1 MVRGF
6 FDGASRGNPGEAC
19 AGAFLEDEAGTVLWE
34 CSQYLGIRTNNEAEY
49 EALLRLLEEA
59 TRRDLTEL
67 EVCGDSRLVVC
78 QVNRQWKIN
87 LPHLRELA
95 ARAWK
100 LLEGRKVTL
109 RWIPR
114 EQNARADALSNRAL
128 DERRRG

>member
-1 MVRGF
+1 M
-6 FDGASRGNPGEAC
+6 
-19 AGAFLEDEAGTVLWE
+19 LWE
-34 CSQYLGIRTNNEAEY
+34 CSQYLGVRTNNEAEY

-59 TRRDLTEL
+59 RRRGVAEL

-95 ARAWK
+95 SRAWE
-100 LLEGRKVTL
+100 LMEGMKVTL
-109 RWIPR
+109 RWVPR

-128 DERRRG
+128 DERKRG

>member
-1 MVRGF
+1 MVRGC

-19 AGAFLEDEAGTVLWE
+19 AGAFLEDQDGKVLWE
-34 CSQYLGIRTNNEAEY
+34 CSQYLGVRTNNEAEY

-59 TRRDLTEL
+59 RRRGVAEL

-95 ARAWK
+95 KQAWT
-100 LLEGRKVTL
+100 LMEGMEVSLT
-109 RWIPR
+109 WVPR
-114 EQNARADALSNRAL
+114 EKNSRADELSNEAL
-128 DERRRG
+128 KNI